1 MARQRSQPKYRNQ
14 QDFATPRDSTG
25 TLFIVGTP
33 IGSPDDL
40 TIRALT
46 ILKRVKIIAAETPAA
61 TQALLA
67 HHGVYATLTS
77 YGPVNRDEKIAVL
90 LHHLRQGHDI
100 ALVSDS
106 GMPIVYDPGRM
117 LIAAAQQSGY
127 PVTVIPGP
135 SALTAAVALSGY
147 SGDRIAFS
155 GQLPGTSRLLNEFL
169 KPFRRKHETLVMFAS
184 SGSCPRLLHSLLRIL
199 PSRQVTL
206 AIDMTKTSERLYRG
220 TPASLL
226 KQIRSLPKSSEVTV
240 VVEGKTRN
248 EVGGQKKRTATA
260 YSSARRRIITR

>member
-1 MARQRSQPKYRNQ
+1 MARQRSQPKYRSR
-14 QDFATPRDSTG
+14 QDFATPSDRTG

-46 ILKRVKIIAAETPAA
+46 ILKRVKIIAAESPTA

-67 HHGVYATLTS
+67 HHGICATITS
-77 YGPVNRDEKIAVL
+77 YGPLNRDEKIAVL
-90 LHHLRQGHDI
+90 LHHLRQGHDL

-106 GMPIVYDPGRM
+106 GMPVVYDPGRM
-117 LIAAAQQSGY
+117 LIVAAQQAGY

-135 SALTAAVALSGY
+135 SALTTAVALSGC

-155 GQLPGTSRLLNEFL
+155 GQLPRTSHLVNEFL
-169 KPFRRKHETLVMFAS
+169 KPFRQKHETLVIFAP
-184 SGSCPRLLHSLLRIL
+184 SGSCPRLLRCLLRIL

-206 AIDMTKTSERLYRG
+206 AIDMTKEGERLYQG

-226 KQIRSLPKSSEVTV
+226 KQVRTLPESSEVTV

-248 EVGGQKKRTATA
+248 EVPTK
-260 YSSARRRIITR
+260 

>member
-1 MARQRSQPKYRNQ
+1 MARQRSQPKYRNRR
-14 QDFATPRDSTG
+14 DFATPSDSTG

-46 ILKRVKIIAAETPAA
+46 ILKRVEIIAAETPTA

-67 HHGVYATLTS
+67 HHGICATITS

-106 GMPIVYDPGRM
+106 GMPVVYDPGRM
-117 LIAAAQQSGY
+117 LVAAAQQEDY

-135 SALTAAVALSGY
+135 SALTTAVALSGY

-155 GQLPGTSRLLNEFL
+155 GQLPRTSRLLIEFL
-169 KPFRRKHETLVMFAS
+169 KPFRQKHETLVMFAP
-184 SGSCPRLLHSLLRIL
+184 SGSCPRLLRCLLRIL
-199 PSRQVTL
+199 PDRQVTL
-206 AIDMTKTSERLYRG
+206 AIDMTKKSERLYQG

-226 KQIRSLPKSSEVTV
+226 KQIPSLSKNTEVTV
-240 VVEGKTRN
+240 VVEGTSQN
-248 EVGGQKKRTATA
+248 EVPATKRTAA
-260 YSSARRRIITR
+260 AHSSARRRITTR